1 MKAYLV
7 DPNTRSIK
15 EVEYSGN
22 YRDIYKLCDYTCFTT
37 VQIDENEDTLFV
49 DDEGLLKGPVYQ
61 FIGIKGYGQPI
72 AGKGLLLG
80 TTEDGDSV
88 SPKMSLED
96 LKSRIYW
103 IERLTSQT
111 WSAVPA
117 TSPKRT
123 TITNIDA
130 LCKKLHDRS
139 L

>member
-1 MKAYLV
+1 MKAYLI
-7 DPNTRSIK
+7 DPNTRTIK

-22 YRDIYKLCDYTCFTT
+22 YKDIYKLCDYTCFTT
-37 VQIDENEDTLFV
+37 VQIDDNEDTLFV
-49 DDEGLLKGPVYQ
+49 DDEGLKGSVYQ
-61 FIGIKGYGQPI
+61 FIGVKGFGQPI

-80 TTEDGDSV
+80 TTEDGNSV

-111 WSAVPA
+111 WSAVPV
-117 TSPKRT
+117 TSPKKT

-130 LCKKLHDRS
+130 LCQKLDDGS